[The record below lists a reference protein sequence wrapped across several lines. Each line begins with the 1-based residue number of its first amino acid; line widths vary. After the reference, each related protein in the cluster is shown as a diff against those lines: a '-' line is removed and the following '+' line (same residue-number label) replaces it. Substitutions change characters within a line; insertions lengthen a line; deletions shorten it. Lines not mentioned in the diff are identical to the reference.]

1 MAHTVDIT
9 FSRTTPESV
18 EAGDFS
24 ETGFVEEDYSVEPDE
39 HDREEGLTAVD
50 LVVKLLKYEGATEPS
65 STHFHKGIW
74 YSTSW
79 EVVSYRTG
87 EEEERSFHLRG
98 FSEREEHEVWSEI
111 TRRRR

>member
-9 FSRTTPESV
+9 FSRTTPESA

-24 ETGFVEEDYSVEPDE
+24 ETGFEDEGISLEPDKY
-39 HDREEGLTAVD
+39 DREDGLTAVD
-50 LVVKLLKYEGATEPS
+50 LAVKMLKTEDADEPS
-65 STHFHKGIW
+65 STRFHKGIW

-79 EVVSYRTG
+79 QVVSYRTG
-87 EEEERSFHLRG
+87 EEEERSFHLKG
-98 FSEREEHEVWSEI
+98 FSEREEREVFEEM